1 MFSVRTHIF
10 GVIFFCYR
18 FTFSGVFDQSL
29 LEENMAAGFS
39 LQGIGTTDYQSG
51 AAVQQEYMQISFSR
65 SADTAVDES
74 RLSWAPLEVKV
85 NK

>member
-1 MFSVRTHIF
+1 MSVFCTHTHF
-10 GVIFFCYR
+10 WGNFFLLP
-18 FTFSGVFDQSL
+18 FHLFDQSL

-51 AAVQQEYMQISFSR
+51 ATVQQEYMQISFSR

-74 RLSWAPLEVKV
+74 RLSWTPLEVKV